1 MKRLG
6 WAAIGLTSGLG
17 GKTVTRLLSYFGTL
31 EAALEADPAELSTVP
46 GLTPSIIEALTR
58 IDLSAIKQ
66 DYVQITTAGIAMLTW
81 EDAAYPPLLLQT
93 PNSPPV
99 LWVRGVMPPTHTRLV
114 AVVGTRSPSTDN
126 LALAEWLGRE
136 LGAMGWGVVSGL
148 ALGIDGAVHRG
159 VLAAGGV
166 TTGVLGSGVLSLYP
180 RRHLALADQVA
191 ESGGLLCEVHPRAEV
206 SAPGLR
212 ARNRITSGLCRA
224 VIVVQSQQDSG
235 SAATARHALKQGR
248 AVYVVDQPDAPL
260 HIPGAHLLPFD
271 AIDAAALSAEIDAFT
286 PAPPESDQPRLF

>member
-17 GKTVTRLLSYFGTL
+17 GKTVTRLLSHFGTL
-31 EAALEADPAELSTVP
+31 EAALEADPAELTAVP
-46 GLTPSIIEALTR
+46 GLSPGMMQTITGINLDTV
-58 IDLSAIKQ
+58 Q
-66 DYVQITTAGIAMLTW
+66 HDYAQITEAGVAMLTW
-81 EDAAYPPLLLQT
+81 EDAAYPPLLLQA

-99 LWVRGVMPPTHTRLV
+99 LWVRGVLPPAHTRLV
-114 AVVGTRSPSTDN
+114 AVVGTRSPSEDSVR
-126 LALAEWLGRE
+126 LAER
-136 LGAMGWGVVSGL
+136 LGAELASQGWGIVSGL
-148 ALGIDGAVHRG
+148 ALGIDGAAHRG
-159 VLAAGGV
+159 ALLAGGI
-166 TTGVLGSGVLSLYP
+166 TTGVLGSGVLNPYP
-180 RRHLALADQVA
+180 HHHRALAGQVS

-235 SAATARHALKQGR
+235 SAATARRALKQGR

-271 AIDAAALSAEIDAFT
+271 TIDTAVLSAEIEAFM
-286 PAPPESDQPRLF
+286 PVPPQPDQPRLF